1 MRQSCSRKPA
11 GSARM
16 LMLLAVFSPLFLAFP
31 VRVQAAG
38 AAGATTVRDITLRLE
53 MDGKQVGETKLTA
66 GSRVFVFEDDGTR
79 LKVGRS
85 EAVSGWVNRDDV
97 ALDPVVV
104 PGAATAQKAPLSSPA
119 PEPASKSSVVRRP
132 AILSVGLSEEI
143 EKEEK
148 GGQCRRIG
156 VAQLIDVS
164 TAGVDGGGPQGS
176 AVKMY
181 VVLST
186 EFGVKRR
193 EAPKLEVLELKP
205 KADDPAALTYRHFQ
219 WDNTCSCCKKMKLDH
234 LVGYYCEIVSAEGEV
249 LAARASDL
257 SKDERS
263 ALQQFLGREPGGA

>member
-1 MRQSCSRKPA
+1 
-11 GSARM
+11 
-16 LMLLAVFSPLFLAFP
+16 MLLAGILPLLLAFP
-31 VRVQAAG
+31 SRVQAES
-38 AAGATTVRDITLRLE
+38 AARATTVRDITLRLE
-53 MDGKQVGETKLTA
+53 MDGKEVGETKLTA
-66 GSRVFVFEDDGTR
+66 GSSVFVFEDDGTR

-104 PGAATAQKAPLSSPA
+104 PDAATAQKALPSSQ
-119 PEPASKSSVVRRP
+119 PASKSSVVRRP
-132 AILSVGLSEEI
+132 AILSVRLSEEI

-156 VAQLIDVS
+156 VAQLLDVR
-164 TAGVDGGGPQGS
+164 TAGVDGGGPQGW

-181 VVLST
+181 AVLST
-186 EFGVKRR
+186 EFGVERR
-193 EAPKLEVLELKP
+193 EAPKIEVLELKP
-205 KADDPAALTYRHFQ
+205 QADDPAALTYRHFQ

-257 SKDERS
+257 NKDERS